1 LDSSD
6 VGLVVSILCQI
17 PRGLLDRFTAV
28 ISNSC
33 SAIFLLQGVDMR
45 IAFLGLGIM
54 GRAMAL
60 NLVKAGHEVT
70 VWNRTPGKDVEG
82 AKTAASPADAARDA
96 EVIWLCVA
104 DTKAVESVLFG
115 PQGVDES
122 LAAGQIIVDSST
134 ISPSATRRF
143 AERVG
148 AKGVQYVD
156 APVTGS
162 KVGAENGTL
171 IFIVGGEEAAIERL
185 KPLFAATGKKIFR
198 MGETGKGEA
207 AKLVMNLQ
215 IALIFEGFAE
225 ALTLATKLGVD
236 AETLLPL
243 IEASMV
249 RSGVVDYKAPF
260 ILKRDFSANFPLRLM
275 RKDIRLALEAAKEA
289 RVKLPGL
296 ETVEEIYEMATED
309 GHENLDYAA
318 TLTLLEKW
326 AGIEVKGT
334 AA

>member
-1 LDSSD
+1 
-6 VGLVVSILCQI
+6 
-17 PRGLLDRFTAV
+17 
-28 ISNSC
+28 
-33 SAIFLLQGVDMR
+33 MR
-45 IAFLGLGIM
+45 VAFLGLGIM
-54 GRAMAL
+54 GHAMAT
-60 NLVKAGHEVT
+60 NLAKAGHEVT
-70 VWNRTPGKDVEG
+70 VWNRTAGKAVEG
-82 AKTAASPADAARDA
+82 AQPAATPADAARGV
-96 EVIWLCVA
+96 EVIWTCVS

-115 PQGVDES
+115 PQGVHEVLS
-122 LAAGQIIVDSST
+122 EGQIIIDSST
-134 ISPSATRRF
+134 ISPSATRQF
-143 AERVG
+143 AERVR

-156 APVTGS
+156 APMTGS
-162 KVGAENGTL
+162 KVAAQAGTL
-171 IFIVGGEEAAIERL
+171 IFMVGGEESAIERL

-215 IALIFEGFAE
+215 IALIYEGFAE

-236 AETLLPL
+236 IEALLPL

-249 RSGVVDYKAPF
+249 RSGVVEYKAPF
-260 ILKRDFSANFPLRLM
+260 VMKRDFSPNFPLRLM

-296 ETVEEIYEMATED
+296 ETVEEIYDMATED
-309 GHENLDYAA
+309 GHADLDYAA

-326 AGIEVKGT
+326 AGVEVKGAS